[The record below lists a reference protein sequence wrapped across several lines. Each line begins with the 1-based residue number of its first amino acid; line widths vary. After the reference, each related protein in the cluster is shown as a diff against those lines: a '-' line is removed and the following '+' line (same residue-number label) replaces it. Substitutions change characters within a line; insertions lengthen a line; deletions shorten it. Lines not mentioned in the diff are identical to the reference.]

1 MAFDLKAKAQE
12 AAEKAKQKAIGAA
25 EKKVTEGASK
35 ALEGVRSKIG
45 SSDLNP
51 RLIENNDKALVKTRT
66 SAPQDALATVLDRDW
81 MKRSFMVSDAYLD
94 DKDDRQNRYLSS
106 ADLKF
111 TDTRL
116 GRNIGVNSRPQ
127 FTRYSDIRRKGRL
140 ASRTDVSTISTN
152 GNFGMGRYYSE
163 AIDDTAQTIYLR
175 FGVPEYSSIL
185 DFLSR
190 AFDPEALH
198 LAKTGRTKTILFKIG
213 QTVGG
218 YVGITAFPQM
228 AAIMFIGKIA
238 NTIFSKPRYKYYT
251 LKPAMHNYWSC
262 VNLLVNTIAVNLKLM
277 PKLIADEKLQLIGKP
292 FKLDYGDGK
301 TPGAMQLMAELLPG
315 IIDESGYIDVFAVAN
330 QAQMAANKTFLEEY
344 NKIDTNTQHDFKNV
358 VKKEG
363 AEKIKTPLV
372 DDSSL
377 FSNESTGRTL
387 DAFMERYTMV
397 SEWFK
402 TKEGD
407 DSKGKTETT
416 PTINPDTGKFDEAK
430 AKDKGAKAT
439 YWQYLDAEF
448 RAGSQFA
455 VFKVNYTQAPSES
468 FTNSVKE
475 SEISQK
481 INSTVSQI
489 RDVKFSAGQFQLP
502 GAAGEAAGAVA
513 SGIGDVL
520 TGALSGVTF
529 GMSDAI
535 ASLLSNSYVDIPK
548 HWQSSDVQLP
558 KANYSM
564 TLISPYGNPISLL
577 QNIYIPLSMMLA
589 GALPLAGGRA
599 SYTSP
604 FICELFDRGKIQI
617 RLGMIESLTIT
628 RGTSN
633 LGYSLN
639 NKPLAID
646 VSMSIV
652 DLSSIMSMPVSPAGI
667 KDAIVGALGAPAAAV
682 GGALGTYNPAID
694 EDSIL
699 SDYLA
704 VLTGLDIYSQIYALP
719 KAKLNMAK
727 TLIKAKA
734 LSSPAAWA
742 MLTNE
747 SATSGILSY
756 TPVGWFQFLVDGTRP
771 PASIMADAAK

>member
-35 ALEGVRSKIG
+35 VLEGVKSKTG

-66 SAPQDALATVLDRDW
+66 SAPQDALSTILDRDW

-94 DKDDRQNRYLSS
+94 EKVDRQNRYLSS

-127 FTRYSDIRRKGRL
+127 FTRYSDIRRKGRV

-163 AIDDTAQTIYLR
+163 AIDDTAQTIYMR

-238 NTIFSKPRYKYYT
+238 NVIFSKPRYKYYT
-251 LKPAMHNYWSC
+251 LKPTMHNYWSC
-262 VNLLVNTIAVNLKLM
+262 VNLLVNTIAANLKLL
-277 PKLIADEKLQLIGKP
+277 PKLIADEDQQLIGKP
-292 FKLDYGDGK
+292 FKFIPGDLK
-301 TPGAMQLMAELLPG
+301 LMSELLPG
-315 IIDESGYIDVFAVAN
+315 IISEQGYIDVFAVAN
-330 QAQMAANKTFLEEY
+330 QAQLAANRTFLEEY
-344 NKIDTNTQHDFKNV
+344 NKIDTETKHDFKNT
-358 VKKEG
+358 VKRSTD
-363 AEKIKTPLV
+363 EKVKTPLV
-372 DDSSL
+372 NDSSL

-387 DAFMERYTMV
+387 SAFMERYTMI

-407 DSKGKTETT
+407 DSKGKTETS

-448 RAGSQFA
+448 RSGSQFA

-564 TLISPYGNPISLL
+564 TLISPYGNPVSLL

-652 DLSSIMSMPVSPAGI
+652 DLSSIMTMPVSPAGI

-682 GGALGTYNPAID
+682 GGALGVYNPAID

-704 VLTGLDIYSQIYALP
+704 VLTGLDIYSQIYAIP

-727 TLIKAKA
+727 ALIGAKA
-734 LSSPAAWA
+734 VSSPAAWA

-756 TPVGWFQFLVDGTRP
+756 TPVGIFRFLLDGTRP
-771 PASIMADAAK
+771 PASIIADAGK